1 MTHVPCTIGTYK
13 FITADRTRNARLS
26 VEIDYL
32 KVSDKDGEVPGAVA
46 VDKAAAACVHHGMGA
61 ARVHTGGAHALPEVE
76 N

>member
-1 MTHVPCTIGTYK
+1 M
-13 FITADRTRNARLS
+13 
-26 VEIDYL
+26 EIDYL